1 MENENDLKVVRIKNI
16 ADFDFTGELGARYG
30 GRDFFIPAGK
40 SLLMP
45 LTVGDHLATHL
56 ARAIMLKRSPTRT
69 EAEMDG
75 KGSVLP
81 LWSDEAVANLKKQ
94 IIEEVYEEERA
105 PVQSEAERMHARV
118 QELNKSEA
126 AIAAEDSGAPSGG
139 NVSAADIVPV
149 DEQTGPIV
157 YQDKS
162 EVIAA
167 LEKKGIK
174 FDARSS
180 KANLEAL
187 LQ

>member
-1 MENENDLKVVRIKNI
+1 MENASDFKVVRIKNI

-56 ARAIMLKRSPTRT
+56 ARAILLKRAPGRT
-69 EAEMDG
+69 DAEMNG

-81 LWSDEAVANLKKQ
+81 LWNEQAEAELKKQ
-94 IIEEVYEEERA
+94 IIEEVYEEERK
-105 PVQSEAERMHARV
+105 PELSEADRMHQKV
-118 QELNKSEA
+118 QDLNKVEKE
-126 AIAAEDSGAPSGG
+126 IENDGAPEGG
-139 NVSAADIVPV
+139 NVSAANIEISE
-149 DEQTGPIV
+149 EQSAPIV
-157 YQDKS
+157 YQDKA

-174 FDARSS
+174 FDARAS
-180 KANLEAL
+180 KDNLEAL
-187 LQ
+187 LA